1 MQCKKSFCS
10 FEEIM
15 SRPWCL
21 SLKLPMSSEQKWIFI
36 NKTDEKDCVT
46 RTKARLVAQGYSPV
60 EVWIL
65 MKLLH
70 L

>member
-1 MQCKKSFCS
+1 MQCKKSVCS
-10 FEEIM
+10 LEEIM

-21 SLKLPMSSEQKWIFI
+21 SLNLPMSSEQNWILI

-46 RTKARLVAQGYSPV
+46 RTKVRLVAQGYSQV

-65 MKLLH
+65 MKLLN